1 MAKGLTSKQANNF
14 KKSVKELQGNP
25 QPEKAIEKL
34 VNQILLDH
42 YKNKGIPVVN
52 IYPHNTDGV
61 IAVGHG
67 SLFSTIKKNILV
79 EVKQNLNFSDNRKD
93 VSTVLTQVIGYL
105 RKFKNAG
112 DLVPSV
118 TVIADIDEIFI
129 IPTKL
134 VAKYVSNDEYNWSLA
149 PSEMHKD
156 TTLLADIIEDKNI
169 RPYVHDMSVG
179 SFDVRLLC
187 ADIDRYLY
195 GNDDIVKTP
204 ITKHNMVKLFNDFN
218 FNVFN
223 GDFSQVNNQ
232 KQLEIFVRSMKGDDE
247 IYAHPKKTNT
257 LVIDNKEI
265 KPVLLREYEYFWNHY
280 DNGSY
285 TFKELKEITEIFDS
299 ALSETNEFGASIRRM
314 NGDFFTPKI
323 WVDKSHEYIE
333 SVLGEDWKEK
343 YVVWDASAGTKNLT
357 REYHFNDLYSSTLHK
372 EELSVSAD
380 YNKNNVA
387 FQYDF
392 LNDDVELMHGTIR
405 PKGKKALEEWLASR
419 PTADE
424 VLAAAREGKL
434 KLPVDL
440 VEKLYKNKP
449 IVFYMNPPYGQ
460 AVDQGGS
467 KKKNISQTAVNK
479 IMPTDYSH
487 AKQELYTQFIYRVQ
501 LLAELFDY
509 KEDFHFFFFNK
520 GFLTSPNFNKFTVNL
535 ADQFKFNKGFMLN
548 AGEFQ
553 GTSSAWGIIFA
564 LWSLGG
570 EQQKEFNFNVLQSDK
585 ETLEINKITDWK
597 GKVNDKD
604 NVISNWLKEIELS
617 KEPSTQNIL
626 TKNGFDIPTS
636 NSTLCKLQK
645 GWIGYAHNNGN
656 NIQFSE
662 KYIGLYSLGF
672 SSAHGRDITKD
683 NFTRIAVTF
692 SIRRSVQEQIA
703 KQKLL
708 WVRDKDIF
716 TRPSED
722 LLTQEF
728 INDCVIYSLFDR
740 QSNQTSLRDYEY
752 NDKTYQVY
760 NEFFPYSRDFIKEL
774 AVKHHNMAIQIDL
787 DNDNRKQRFVYEWLQ
802 DKELSQEAQDLYD
815 YVKELIKDSF
825 KDRHTHNVIYPR
837 YQTNNWD
844 QGWLSIRT
852 MIFGRDRINDNYLD
866 KKPEFDKRLRALGD
880 KIANAAIADGVI

>member
-1 MAKGLTSKQANNF
+1 MN
-14 KKSVKELQGNP
+14 KKS
-25 QPEKAIEKL
+25 
-34 VNQILLDH
+34 IL
-42 YKNKGIPVVN
+42 I
-52 IYPHNTDGV
+52 
-61 IAVGHG
+61 
-67 SLFSTIKKNILV
+67 
-79 EVKQNLNFSDNRKD
+79 EVKQNFNFSDNRKD
-93 VSTVLTQVIGYL
+93 VAIVLTQVIAYL
-105 RKFKNAG
+105 RKIKNAG
-112 DLVPSV
+112 ELVPIVS
-118 TVIADIDEIFI
+118 VIADIDEIFI

-134 VAKYVSNDEYNWSLA
+134 VTKYVSNDEYNWSLS

-179 SFDVRLLC
+179 SFDIRLLC

-419 PTADE
+419 PTADD
-424 VLAAAREGKL
+424 VLAAARAGKL
-434 KLPVDL
+434 KMPVDL
-440 VEKLYKNKP
+440 VEKLYKKKP

-479 IMPTDYSH
+479 IMPVDYGH

-585 ETLEINKITDWK
+585 ETLEINKIADWK

-645 GWIGYAHNNGN
+645 GWIGYAHNSGN

-672 SSAHGRDITKD
+672 SNAHGRDITKD

-774 AVKHHNMAIQIDL
+774 AIKHNNMAIQVDL